1 MSYKNNHWYK
11 LINYNLSKII
21 NYCKKK
27 YIVYSISDN
36 INSKLFEKNIQY
48 KNVNF
53 IKVEN
58 EGYDFKKYKTGLLS
72 LNIKFNPDW
81 NAYQIKY

>member
-58 EGYDFKKYKTGLLS
+58 EGYDFK
-72 LNIKFNPDW
+72 NIKLV
-81 NAYQIKY
+81 YYL